1 MKQSLHLA
9 FLKAIKLAFSLLCF
23 VFLFNSKGNAQLR
36 IAEDKDVQEF
46 YKTKT
51 MVVLNGDLLTDYDSV
66 MEDAIKRFW
75 KITPYQFIKPEEF
88 KDYMNK
94 KGHSFLV
101 LTNIT
106 LKIRKNTLDFKLLN
120 VLLAGKVKNIN
131 NMPDLGSVPILFKEI
146 GDVGHTFYKLYSV
159 VQFIQKNIEYLSKNP
174 GQSTGKMVHY
184 YNSQSKKLKD
194 KELWLLDYELDEEI
208 NTVSK
213 IQKVYPHKVKIV
225 EEDELAEA
233 IINQNKDIAFL
244 FKVASI
250 KEEDGGAG
258 RCIKLIMTVDGDL
271 LYIDQEPVNESKPD
285 ALLLRDLKKMA
296 K

>member
-1 MKQSLHLA
+1 MKQLLHLTNYRA
-9 FLKAIKLAFSLLCF
+9 FFLVITCFCFTSL
-23 VFLFNSKGNAQLR
+23 STKAQLR
-36 IAEDKDVQEF
+36 VADDKDVQDF
-46 YKTKT
+46 FKTKT
-51 MVVLNGDLLTDYDSV
+51 MVVLNGDLLTDYDSI
-66 MEDAIKRFW
+66 MEAAVKRFW

-88 KDYMNK
+88 KQYMNQK
-94 KGHSFLV
+94 NHSFLV

-106 LKIRKNTLDFKLLN
+106 LKIRKNALEFKLLN

-131 NMPDLGSVPILFKEI
+131 NMPDLGSVPILFKEV
-146 GDVGHTFYKLYSV
+146 GDVGHTYYKLFSV

-174 GQSTGKMVHY
+174 GQNTGKMVKY
-184 YNSQSKKLKD
+184 YNSQSKQLAN

-208 NTVSK
+208 NTVAK
-213 IQKVYPHKVKIV
+213 IKKVYPYSVKIV

-233 IINQNKDIAFL
+233 IINQNKNIAFL
-244 FKVASI
+244 YKVASI
-250 KEEDGGAG
+250 REEDGGAG

-271 LYIDQEPVNESKPD
+271 LYIDQEPVDEKKPD